1 VGDGTCAAA
10 AACGEGRG
18 GDIDAALALLKA
30 WGENHEAAAAAAKKL
45 EDGKEAAAA
54 TAVAAPDA
62 APGSPPVDAGSPAVK
77 QGTSFAFAAGARS
90 KPVTQPATE
99 NGGEDG
105 SARRV
110 KGSANGEKRNA
121 NASQGKKRVDSEGK
135 KGTKRGVGGTNNK
148 GPGTKGWNA
157 APAKPLI
164 ASSVSFVPASAVKAA
179 PFVPLSKRDSGGA
192 AELAAAA
199 AKLSVKAPAFTPR
212 AAAPEFVPK
221 SKD

>member
-1 VGDGTCAAA
+1 
-10 AACGEGRG
+10 
-18 GDIDAALALLKA
+18 
-30 WGENHEAAAAAAKKL
+30 
-45 EDGKEAAAA
+45 
-54 TAVAAPDA
+54 
-62 APGSPPVDAGSPAVK
+62 
-77 QGTSFAFAAGARS
+77 
-90 KPVTQPATE
+90 
-99 NGGEDG
+99 
-105 SARRV
+105 
-110 KGSANGEKRNA
+110 
-121 NASQGKKRVDSEGK
+121 VDSDGK